1 MTARD
6 RKLLFILVPAA
17 TFALYWMLLMN
28 PVLDRR
34 AALEQPIQQA
44 ETERDKDV
52 NAARQVTAA
61 KARYERDYAEL
72 VELSKAIPESVA
84 VADLMRELNRAA
96 RGMGIEFS
104 NITMAD
110 ATAAEEDAPQPAGTP
125 APAASTARGL
135 EEIPVDLT
143 FNGRFFALSDLFRT
157 MQRFVRT
164 ADGQLQVHGRL
175 IRVDEFSFDST
186 SFPNITAQ
194 IKATIYAAPANEG
207 PTGGASP
214 AGPPGAER
222 GDGGL
227 KPVGDF
233 QPAAA
238 VTP

>member
-1 MTARD
+1 MSARD
-6 RKLLFILVPAA
+6 RKLLVILAPLAA
-17 TFALYWMLLMN
+17 FAMYWMLLMN

-72 VELSKAIPESVA
+72 VELSEAIPESVA

-96 RGMGIEFS
+96 RGMGIKFS
-104 NITMAD
+104 NITMAE
-110 ATAAEEDAPQPAGTP
+110 AAVAEEGAEQATP
-125 APAASTARGL
+125 TATVARGL

-143 FNGRFFALSDLFRT
+143 FDGRFFALSDLFRT

-164 ADGQLQVHGRL
+164 ADGRLQVHGRL
-175 IRVDEFSFDST
+175 IRIDEFSFDSA
-186 SFPNITAQ
+186 SFPSITAQ
-194 IKATIYAAPANEG
+194 IKATIYAAPADEG

-238 VTP
+238 VSP